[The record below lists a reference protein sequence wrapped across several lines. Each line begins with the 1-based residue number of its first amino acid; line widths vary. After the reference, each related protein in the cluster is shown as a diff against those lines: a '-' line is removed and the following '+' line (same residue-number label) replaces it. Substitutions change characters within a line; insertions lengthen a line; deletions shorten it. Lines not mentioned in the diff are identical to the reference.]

1 MRGGRLAGKVALV
14 TGAAQGIGAAV
25 SRLLAAEGAA
35 VVVTDVEAQG
45 GRAVAQALRDAGA
58 AARFVRLDVRSEAQ
72 WKQAVSYALRQFGAL
87 HVLVNNAAVAIAKDV
102 EATSL
107 RDWRGL
113 MAVNLEG
120 VFLGTKHAIPA
131 MRRSG
136 GGSIVNLSSTYGIIG
151 ASGSIAYS
159 ASKAGVRG
167 FTRAAALYCARRGFA
182 IRVNV
187 ICPGAVLTPL
197 LERQLARHPHGRE
210 TALREIA
217 AEHPLNDVAR
227 PEDIA
232 WGVVYLA
239 SDEARFVTGIDLIID
254 GGQLAQ

>member
-1 MRGGRLAGKVALV
+1 VALV

-25 SRLLAAEGAA
+25 SRVLAAEGAA
-35 VVVTDVEAQG
+35 VLVTDVQAQA
-45 GRAVAQALRDAGA
+45 GRAVAEALCDTGA
-58 AARFVRLDVRSEAQ
+58 EARFLRLDVRSEAQ
-72 WKQAVSYALRQFGAL
+72 WKRAVEYAVRQFGAL
-87 HVLVNNAAVAIAKDV
+87 HVLVNNAAVAIPKDV

-107 RDWRGL
+107 REWQGL

-131 MRRSG
+131 LRRGG

-167 FTRAAALYCARRGFA
+167 FTRAAALYCARHGLG
-182 IRVNV
+182 IRVNT

-197 LERQLARHPHGRE
+197 LERQLARHPRGRA
-210 TALREIA
+210 TALRKIA
-217 AEHPLNDVAR
+217 AEHPINDVAT